1 MRDEDVVATFY
12 GERNNISLAIS
23 YIFSSNSKCS
33 LFGVFVR
40 LLIIVQLRKTPG
52 RVDSGTHF
60 ERSPSQNMRTQLKF
74 DRNYGLTW
82 EIACG

>member
-1 MRDEDVVATFY
+1 MSSPHSMEKGTIPPWPY
-12 GERNNISLAIS
+12 LISLVLIVNVP
-23 YIFSSNSKCS
+23 F
-33 LFGVFVR
+33 LGFLVR
-40 LLIIVQLRKTPG
+40 LLIIVQIRKTPG